1 MKRTISVGFALLLL
15 LGPSLLQAQGNQKK
29 RKSKV
34 ATGNSDI
41 NQWWIGVRGGVNFSN
56 AIPQNSYSV
65 FSFTQ
70 DHSVGD
76 NEKKYN
82 SYTLPGLQ
90 FGFSAG
96 YEFIRGLSVNILP
109 SYSSYRFSYENSFR
123 WYDSE
128 NPEKQ
133 VSTSYNYETRLQ
145 YIDLPLTF
153 KYELMTGRFKPYIQA
168 GAYYSF
174 LTDAVK
180 KVQSTGI
187 DQASGS
193 DSEINV
199 TELSVGIEER
209 IKKANYGIIG
219 GAGFTYN
226 VGNARIGLE
235 VNYHYGLQNLDNGGL
250 KFQDNQLITG
260 TYDVPD
266 DFSLNNLDLS
276 IQIIIPLK
284 FITSKDYVPL

>member
-1 MKRTISVGFALLLL
+1 MKRTISVGFILILL

-29 RKSKV
+29 RKSSVK
-34 ATGNSDI
+34 TGNSDI

-56 AIPQNSYSV
+56 AISQNSYSV

-70 DHSVGD
+70 DYSGGD

-109 SYSSYRFSYENSFR
+109 SYTSYRFSYDNSFS

-128 NPEKQ
+128 SPEKQ
-133 VSTSYNYETRLQ
+133 VTTSYNYETRLQ

-153 KYELMTGRFKPYIQA
+153 KYELTTGRFKPYIQA

-209 IKKANYGIIG
+209 IKKANFGIIG

-250 KFQDNQLITG
+250 KFHDNQLITG

-266 DFSLNNLDLS
+266 DFSLNNLELS
-276 IQIIIPLK
+276 MQIIIPLK

>member
-1 MKRTISVGFALLLL
+1 MKRTISVGFILILL

-29 RKSKV
+29 RKSSVK
-34 ATGNSDI
+34 TGNSDI

-56 AIPQNSYSV
+56 AISQNSYSV

-70 DHSVGD
+70 DYSGGD

-109 SYSSYRFSYENSFR
+109 SYTSYRFSYDNSFS

-128 NPEKQ
+128 SPEKQ
-133 VSTSYNYETRLQ
+133 VTTSYNYETRLQ

-153 KYELMTGRFKPYIQA
+153 KYELTTGRFKPYIQA

-250 KFQDNQLITG
+250 KFHDNQLITG

-266 DFSLNNLDLS
+266 DFSLNNLELS
-276 IQIIIPLK
+276 MQIIIPLK

>member
-1 MKRTISVGFALLLL
+1 MKRTISVGFVLILL
-15 LGPSLLQAQGNQKK
+15 LGSSLLQAQGNQKK
-29 RKSKV
+29 RKSSVK
-34 ATGNSDI
+34 TGNSDI
-41 NQWWIGVRGGVNFSN
+41 NQWWIGVRGGVNFSS

-70 DHSVGD
+70 DYSGGD

-109 SYSSYRFSYENSFR
+109 SYTSYRFSYDNSFS

-128 NPEKQ
+128 SPEKQ
-133 VSTSYNYETRLQ
+133 VTTSYNYETRLQ

-153 KYELMTGRFKPYIQA
+153 KYELTTGRFKPYIQA

-250 KFQDNQLITG
+250 KFHDNQLITG

-266 DFSLNNLDLS
+266 DFSLNNLELS
-276 IQIIIPLK
+276 MQIIIPLK

>member
-1 MKRTISVGFALLLL
+1 MKRTISVGFILILL

-29 RKSKV
+29 RKSSVK
-34 ATGNSDI
+34 TGNSDI

-56 AIPQNSYSV
+56 AISQNSYSV

-70 DHSVGD
+70 DYSGGD

-109 SYSSYRFSYENSFR
+109 SYTSYRFSYDNSFS

-128 NPEKQ
+128 SPEKQ
-133 VSTSYNYETRLQ
+133 VTTSYNYETRLQ

-153 KYELMTGRFKPYIQA
+153 KYELTTGRFKPYIQA

-226 VGNARIGLE
+226 VGNARVGLE

-266 DFSLNNLDLS
+266 DFSLNNLELS
-276 IQIIIPLK
+276 MQIIIPLK

>member
-1 MKRTISVGFALLLL
+1 MKRTISVGFVLILL
-15 LGPSLLQAQGNQKK
+15 LGSSLLQAQGNQKK
-29 RKSKV
+29 RKSSVK
-34 ATGNSDI
+34 TGNSDI

-56 AIPQNSYSV
+56 AISQNSYSV

-70 DHSVGD
+70 DYSGGD

-109 SYSSYRFSYENSFR
+109 SYTSYRFSYDNSFS

-128 NPEKQ
+128 SPEKQ
-133 VSTSYNYETRLQ
+133 VTTSYNYETRLQ

-153 KYELMTGRFKPYIQA
+153 KYELTTGRFKPYIQA

-250 KFQDNQLITG
+250 KFHDNQLITG

-266 DFSLNNLDLS
+266 DFSLNNLELS
-276 IQIIIPLK
+276 MQIIIPLK

>member
-1 MKRTISVGFALLLL
+1 MKRTISVGFVLILL
-15 LGPSLLQAQGNQKK
+15 LGSSLLQAQGNQKK
-29 RKSKV
+29 RKSSVK
-34 ATGNSDI
+34 TGNSDI
-41 NQWWIGVRGGVNFSN
+41 NQWWIGVRGGVNFSS

-70 DHSVGD
+70 DYSVGD

-109 SYSSYRFSYENSFR
+109 SYTSYRFSYDNSFS

-128 NPEKQ
+128 SPEKQ
-133 VSTSYNYETRLQ
+133 VTTSYNYETRLQ

-153 KYELMTGRFKPYIQA
+153 KYELTTGRFKPYIQA

-250 KFQDNQLITG
+250 KFHDNQLITG

-266 DFSLNNLDLS
+266 DFSLNNLELS
-276 IQIIIPLK
+276 MQIIIPLK